1 MERTVHYEVLESE
14 EEAPAQPVAMAMIV
28 PPAPP
33 PYELEAATGG
43 VGETQPAKLPNY
55 VEATTLPTYEE
66 AERSKLEEG
75 AQQNIDSGS
84 VADLYHLDL
93 ETGGS
98 HGAVS
103 EVTIGTDG
111 TFMFSFLIS
120 FLFNWLG
127 FLISV
132 CLSNSVA
139 GQCGAISGLG
149 LSIIKWVAIVK
160 QGHWASHLVNGDSW
174 LWWLL
179 FFGGFL
185 LFIRG
190 AVQYVRVKYDRA
202 QSPLNVQPTSR
213 SGCPP
218 GVGHKESEVR
228 VECQEG
234 TCSVSVHPK
243 MLLPEQQK

>member
-1 MERTVHYEVLESE
+1 
-14 EEAPAQPVAMAMIV
+14 MAMIV

-33 PYELEAATGG
+33 PYEPEAATGVLG
-43 VGETQPAKLPNY
+43 DAQPAKLPNY

-66 AERSKLEEG
+66 AERSKLEDA
-75 AQQNIDSGS
+75 AQRSIDAGSASDLESGS
-84 VADLYHLDL
+84 
-93 ETGGS
+93 G

-103 EVTIGTDG
+103 DVAIGTDG
-111 TFMFSFLIS
+111 TFIFSFLIS

-132 CLSNSVA
+132 CLSNSMA

-160 QGHWASHLVNGDSW
+160 QGQWASHLVNGDSW

-179 FFGGFL
+179 FFCGFL

-190 AVQYVRVKYDRA
+190 AVQYVRVKYEWA
-202 QSPLNVQPTSR
+202 QVNNRMRQYRLF
-213 SGCPP
+213 
-218 GVGHKESEVR
+218 
-228 VECQEG
+228 
-234 TCSVSVHPK
+234 
-243 MLLPEQQK
+243 